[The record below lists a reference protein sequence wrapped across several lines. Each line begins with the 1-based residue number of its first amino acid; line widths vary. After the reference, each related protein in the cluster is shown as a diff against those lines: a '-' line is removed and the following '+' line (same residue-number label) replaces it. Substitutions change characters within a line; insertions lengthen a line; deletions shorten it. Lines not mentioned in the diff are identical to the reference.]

1 MSIIKLANEEQN
13 RTVGDYVIPSAKLG
27 AGVGAGLVGV
37 SSLLPNKSSLA
48 DPSATTKGKSI
59 SSTAKRYLKKAKGVG
74 AGVGAGALVGGA
86 SGVAASPI
94 ARMTTGYAKKTGD
107 FVTPEEYSDHTKMT
121 VGSGIIGAGI
131 GGGAGAVARGSKKS
145 HKGRGRWKV
154 PAGAALG
161 AGVTGMLGAAF
172 DENVQKGINTRN
184 EKKKRREE
192 YNELKQQLKEE

>member
-37 SSLLPNKSSLA
+37 SSLLPNKSGLA
-48 DPSATTKGKSI
+48 DPNATSKGTGI

-74 AGVGAGALVGGA
+74 AGIGAGALVGGA

-131 GGGAGAVARGSKKS
+131 GGGAGAIARGNKKS
-145 HKGRGRWKV
+145 HRGKGRWKI

-161 AGVTGMLGAAF
+161 SGVSGMLGSAF
-172 DENVQKGINTRN
+172 DENVQQGINARN

-192 YNELKQQLKEE
+192 YNELKQQLRED